1 MARTTTAAD
10 PDKLDDHGIER
21 STDDAPGVIDAYRD
35 KWPWFDHVMRM
46 NERYGDQGG
55 NHFAAGITY
64 FSVLS
69 IFPLVMLIFATVA
82 MVLAGNEELMNDIA
96 DSVTESAGDDLGAT
110 INDIIDGAIDQR
122 GSVFGIGLVLA
133 LWTGLGWMANLRLG
147 VSEMWKV
154 DGKAANFITGKISDL
169 IGLIG
174 LLLALVVAFGVTAI
188 GGGGFTRGL
197 LDAIGLGDIPGI
209 RFLTWLVALVVALVA
224 NWIVFFWLMMFLP
237 RTHVPRAAAA
247 RAAVIGAIAFE
258 VIKQFATLLFSNAL
272 SSPAAAAFG
281 PIIGI
286 MVMLYLIWRIVLYV
300 AAWTATT
307 PEALAQMVPDAPP
320 PAVIRVRQE
329 VRPGSR
335 QVSRAGL
342 VGVGTAAG
350 AAAVGLIGRAF
361 RRK

>member
-1 MARTTTAAD
+1 M
-10 PDKLDDHGIER
+10 
-21 STDDAPGVIDAYRD
+21 
-35 KWPWFDHVMRM
+35 
-46 NERYGDQGG
+46 
-55 NHFAAGITY
+55 
-64 FSVLS
+64 
-69 IFPLVMLIFATVA
+69 
-82 MVLAGNEELMNDIA
+82 
-96 DSVTESAGDDLGAT
+96 
-110 INDIIDGAIDQR
+110 
-122 GSVFGIGLVLA
+122 
-133 LWTGLGWMANLRLG
+133 
-147 VSEMWKV
+147 
-154 DGKAANFITGKISDL
+154 
-169 IGLIG
+169 
-174 LLLALVVAFGVTAI
+174 
-188 GGGGFTRGL
+188 
-197 LDAIGLGDIPGI
+197 
-209 RFLTWLVALVVALVA
+209 ALVVALVA